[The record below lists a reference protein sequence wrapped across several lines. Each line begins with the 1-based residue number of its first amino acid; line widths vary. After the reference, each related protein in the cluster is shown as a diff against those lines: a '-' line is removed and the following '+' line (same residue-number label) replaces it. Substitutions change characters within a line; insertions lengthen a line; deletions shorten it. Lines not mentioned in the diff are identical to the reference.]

1 MPSRAAPA
9 SARLAWAFALA
20 LVLVLRLVTPTGFM
34 PIFER
39 GQMAVVPCDGFA
51 PIPTHMAHPGDHHGK
66 TQHQP
71 CPYAAGASPALLPV
85 GELAPIEPLSATGSA
100 AAHLGAIIVE
110 RMRAG
115 RPLATGPPFP
125 LTNSAR

>member
-1 MPSRAAPA
+1 MPFRAAPA

-20 LVLVLRLVTPTGFM
+20 LVLALRLVTPAGFM
-34 PIFER
+34 PTFER
-39 GQMAVVPCDGFA
+39 GVAIVPCDGLA
-51 PIPTHMAHPGDHHGK
+51 PLPTHMAHHEDHHGK

-85 GELAPIEPLSATGSA
+85 GELAAIEPLPATSSA
-100 AAHLGAIIVE
+100 AAHLGAIIAE

-115 RPLATGPPFP
+115 RPPATGPPFP